1 MVWMCLFF
9 FYRLSALKSLLHNL
23 LQAED
28 IIKVNEARLTEKETS
43 SLDLK
48 EVASYQSTLKVCHTS
63 MHRYSKDNI
72 KRFSKCLYLIMIDV
86 FSCVSK

>member
-1 MVWMCLFF
+1 MRRVRLFD
-9 FYRLSALKSLLHNL
+9 RLSALKSLLQNL

-28 IIKVNEARLTEKETS
+28 IVKVNEARLTEKETS

-63 MHRYSKDNI
+63 IQCYNEWDLFLRT
-72 KRFSKCLYLIMIDV
+72 CLDLMTQFV
-86 FSCVSK
+86 VLANEK

>member
-1 MVWMCLFF
+1 MVRVCLFN
-9 FYRLSALKSLLHNL
+9 RLSALKSLLHNL

-48 EVASYQSTLKVCHTS
+48 EVANYRSTLKVCHPS
-63 MHRYSKDNI
+63 GH
-72 KRFSKCLYLIMIDV
+72 C
-86 FSCVSK
+86 